1 MTTIFHLFKV
11 KKGWMN
17 MTIFRLVYLKSPKKE
32 LCIKIEQNIKI
43 LKPKT
48 FGFFLYYMIVYN

>member
-1 MTTIFHLFKV
+1 
-11 KKGWMN
+11 